1 MRRKPE
7 ENFYLF
13 TMPAP
18 QLRRLCGVYRRTTQR
33 GRGTEDLG
41 IQRRHDER
49 RSQEIAE
56 FVRYG
61 YPWCDLPTARRSS
74 EEFNDLRK
82 PGWLPTA
89 IVVNILT
96 AEDER
101 RGKAVDD
108 GDMVTVSES
117 KADIATIA
125 LPAGC
130 VKHEWQPKGIPPLEI
145 IDGQHRLWAFE
156 EQELDGAF
164 ELPVVAFVGLDRSWQ
179 AYLFYIINIKPKR
192 INASLAFDLYPLLR
206 TEDWLERFEGHVIY
220 RETRAQ
226 ELVDLLYSHPESP
239 WHRWI
244 NMLGDP
250 GQRQRMVSQ
259 SAWVRSLLATYV
271 KSWEGRGVRGIG
283 GLFGSRVGED
293 NQVLP
298 WTRSQQAA
306 FLIVVGQLLGKAV
319 KRRQHEWAGKLR
331 EQATAET
338 SDRDSAFFGNHSL
351 LNQDQGIRAVLHIT
365 NDLCYL
371 KADDL
376 GLGAWGVDGSL
387 DESGEDQV
395 TNSVRSLRKHQQILN
410 FLQELAQE
418 MAAYD
423 WRASSAPSLT
433 DQDKTLKGAFRGSGG
448 YRELRRHVL
457 IHLSKASWPHA
468 KLAKKVITLLGM

>member
-1 MRRKPE
+1 MATPKGSDRHIIPALRVRQWLSEWNQVKWDPAEMRRKPE

-271 KSWEGRGVRGIG
+271 KSWERARC
-283 GLFGSRVGED
+283 SWD
-293 NQVLP
+293 
-298 WTRSQQAA
+298 
-306 FLIVVGQLLGKAV
+306 
-319 KRRQHEWAGKLR
+319 RRPIW
-331 EQATAET
+331 
-338 SDRDSAFFGNHSL
+338 
-351 LNQDQGIRAVLHIT
+351 
-365 NDLCYL
+365 
-371 KADDL
+371 
-376 GLGAWGVDGSL
+376 
-387 DESGEDQV
+387 
-395 TNSVRSLRKHQQILN
+395 
-410 FLQELAQE
+410 LA
-418 MAAYD
+418 
-423 WRASSAPSLT
+423 
-433 DQDKTLKGAFRGSGG
+433 
-448 YRELRRHVL
+448 RR
-457 IHLSKASWPHA
+457 
-468 KLAKKVITLLGM
+468 